1 MTGFAAVNLGQ
12 LAAPNI
18 VEALDY
24 ETILAALKTDV
35 VARLAAKG
43 ITYDVQDIESDPIVK
58 VLEVAAYR
66 EVLLR
71 ARVNS
76 ACRAIMLAY
85 AQSTD
90 LDHKATDFE
99 VARRLM
105 GYEDDQET
113 KPIYETDEELRRRVQ
128 LAPEAF
134 STAGARGAYI
144 FHALSA
150 DPSIKDAWA
159 FCPEDGRADVVL
171 AGANGAAIS
180 DEVIGK
186 VIEVFKREDVTPL
199 TDAVYVYNAER
210 VDYNVVLNVTCQ
222 RGLSTALLKE
232 QIEAKVRAYAAERY
246 RIAAEVYRS
255 GIIAAA
261 FISGV
266 ETLNLASPCP
276 DNVVCADHQIPHMAS
291 LTVTVVEMP

>member
-12 LAAPNI
+12 LTAPDI
-18 VEALDY
+18 VETLDY
-24 ETILAALKTDV
+24 ETILAACKADV
-35 VARLAAKG
+35 VARLATMG
-43 ITYDVQDIESDPIVK
+43 VNFDVTMIESDPVVK

-76 ACRAIMLAY
+76 ACRALMLAY
-85 AQSTD
+85 AQGRD

-99 VARRLM
+99 VERRLM
-105 GYEDDQET
+105 GYEDDQEA
-113 KPIYETDEELRRRVQ
+113 KPIYESDTELRRRVQ

-150 DPSIKDAWA
+150 DPSIVDVWA

-171 AGANGAAIS
+171 AGANGAAVS
-180 DEVIGK
+180 DAVVGK
-186 VIEVFKREDVTPL
+186 VIDVFKREDVTPL
-199 TDAVYVYNAER
+199 TDAVYVYKASR
-210 VDYNVVLNVTCQ
+210 VDYNVVLDVTCQ
-222 RGLSTALLKE
+222 RGLSPSLIKS

-255 GIIAAA
+255 GLISAA
-261 FISGV
+261 FVGGV
-266 ETLNLASPCP
+266 ETLALCEPVES
-276 DNVVCADHQIPHMAS
+276 VTCADHQIPFMAS
-291 LTVTVVEMP
+291 LTVTVTEMP

>member
-12 LAAPNI
+12 LAAPDI

-24 ETILAALKTDV
+24 ETILAELKTDV

-43 ITYDVQDIESDPIVK
+43 IAYDVQDIESDPIVK

-99 VARRLM
+99 VERLLM
-105 GYEDDQET
+105 GYEDEAET

-159 FCPEDGRADVVL
+159 FCPEPGRADVVL
-171 AGANGAAIS
+171 AGADGTEIT

-186 VIEVFKREDVTPL
+186 VIDIFDREDVTPL
-199 TDAVYVYNAER
+199 TDAVYVYNATR
-210 VDYNVVLNVTCQ
+210 KNYSVTISVTCQ
-222 RGLSTALLKE
+222 SGLSTALLKS
-232 QIEAKVRAYAAERY
+232 QIEAKVRAYVAERY
-246 RIAAEVYRS
+246 RIGAEVYRS
-255 GIIAAA
+255 GITAAA

-266 ETLNLASPCP
+266 ETLTLTAPSA
-276 DNVVCADHQIPHMAS
+276 DVVCADHEIPYMTS
-291 LTVTVVEMP
+291 LTVTVSEIA

>member
-12 LAAPNI
+12 LAAPNV
-18 VEALDY
+18 VEALNY
-24 ETILAALKTDV
+24 EAILAELKTDV
-35 VARLAAKG
+35 IARLAAMG
-43 ITYDVQDIESDPIVK
+43 VTYDVQNIESDPIVK

-66 EVLLR
+66 ELLLR

-85 AQSTD
+85 AQGAD

-99 VARRLM
+99 VQRRIM
-105 GYEDDQET
+105 RYEDDAKT
-113 KPIYETDEELRRRVQ
+113 KPVYETDEELRRRVQ

-150 DPSIKDAWA
+150 CSLIADAWA
-159 FCPEDGRADVVL
+159 FCPEPGRADVVL
-171 AGANGAAIS
+171 AGANGVAVS
-180 DEVIGK
+180 DATVGRVIDT
-186 VIEVFKREDVTPL
+186 FKREDLTPL
-199 TDAVYVYNAER
+199 TDAVYVYKATR
-210 VDYNVVLNVTCQ
+210 KDYGVTMNVTCQ
-222 RGLSTALLKE
+222 RGLSTALLKS

-266 ETLNLASPCP
+266 ESLDLVSPSE
-276 DNVVCADHQIPHMAS
+276 NVVCADHEIPFLAS
-291 LTVTVVEMP
+291 LTVNVVEMA